1 MKIKEHKNG
10 KEKSNF
16 NNALKNTSS
25 PLIVTFNA
33 DMIPMHDFL
42 TATVPYFFMKDEKI
56 GFVQTPQSFYNPDLF
71 QFYLY
76 SEERVPNEQDYFY
89 RDIQVGKNKS
99 NSVIYGGSNTVL
111 SRKAL
116 MDIGGFYTK
125 VITC

>member
-1 MKIKEHKNG
+1 
-10 KEKSNF
+10 
-16 NNALKNTSS
+16 
-25 PLIVTFNA
+25 
-33 DMIPMHDFL
+33 MHDFL

-99 NSVIYGGSNTVL
+99 NSVIMEGL
-111 SRKAL
+111 ILFFQEKLLWILEAFIQR
-116 MDIGGFYTK
+116 
-125 VITC
+125 